1 MPDRSRPL
9 VEFVN
14 HACVIIDTGSARIL
28 CDPWLSGSVFENGWD
43 LLIES
48 GRTIADLDFTHIWFS
63 HEHPDHFSP
72 NELRRL
78 PDERRRQTPVLY
90 QWTRDHKVRSFC
102 EKLGFAVMELTPFE
116 PHRIGAE
123 TLVTNAVSAG
133 YDSWLHVRCPGGSI
147 LNLNDCRLG
156 DPNDLQRIGDCVGDI
171 DLLMTQFSYANWA
184 GNAGDR
190 DHPERARAKVFA
202 QIEAQLA
209 ALRPRYVLPFASFI
223 WFSHAENCFWNET
236 ATRIGAAVEKLRS
249 LGAWPV
255 VLCPG
260 DRWRVGDALDNRT
273 AIARW
278 NEAYAAV
285 AGRHLHEGRTIPVAA
300 LQAEFTA
307 MQARLKQ
314 RNDWAA
320 VLAFSATGDLPP
332 ALIYLQDLGHPM
344 SFDIVHGLA
353 RIDAEPAA
361 CDICLSSESL
371 AYVMKHDWGRATV
384 TINGRFEARYETLW
398 RFFRQTQIAYA
409 NNIGKSF
416 PGEIGPDDVRH
427 PKSFI
432 LEMLSPEA
440 RQSCPAL

>member
-1 MPDRSRPL
+1 MPNRSRPL

-14 HACVIIDTGSARIL
+14 HACTIIDTGSARIL

-78 PDERRRQTPVLY
+78 PEERRRRTPVLY

-102 EKLGFAVMELTPFE
+102 EKLGYGVVELAPFE
-116 PHRIGAE
+116 PYRISAD
-123 TLVTNAVSAG
+123 TVVTNAVSAG
-133 YDSWLHVRCPGGSI
+133 YDSWLHVRSPGGSI
-147 LNLNDCRLG
+147 LNVNDCRLG
-156 DPNDLQRIGDCVGDI
+156 DPRDLRRIGQCVGDI

-190 DHPERARAKVFA
+190 EHPERARAKVFA
-202 QIEAQLA
+202 QIETQLA
-209 ALRPRYVLPFASFI
+209 ELRPRWVLPFASFI
-223 WFSHAENCFWNET
+223 WFSHAENCFWNDT
-236 ATRIGAAVEKLRS
+236 ATRIGTAVEKLHS
-249 LGAWPV
+249 FGARPV
-255 VLCPG
+255 VLCPR
-260 DRWRVGDALDNRT
+260 DRWRLDDAVDNAS

-278 NEAYAAV
+278 NAAYAAV
-285 AGRHLHEGRTIPVAA
+285 IGHHRHEGRTVPLAT
-300 LQAEFTA
+300 LESEFKA

-320 VLAFSATGDLPP
+320 VVALSATGDLPP
-332 ALIYLQDLGHPM
+332 TLAYLEDLGCAV
-344 SFDIVHGLA
+344 SFDIVHDLT
-353 RIDAEPAA
+353 RIDAAPTD
-361 CDICLSSESL
+361 CDIRLSSESL
-371 AYVMKHDWGRATV
+371 AYVMKYDWGRATV
-384 TINGRFEARYETLW
+384 TINGRFQARYETLW

-416 PGEIGPDDVRH
+416 PRDIGPDDIRH

-432 LEMLSPEA
+432 LELLSSEA
-440 RQSCPAL
+440 RQSCPVP